1 MSFHRYH
8 QLRTKLLPRA
18 VADTCAV
25 SSALNPLFMRD
36 LWVLLASRQ
45 EGIN

>member
-8 QLRTKLLPRA
+8 QPRTNPLPRA

-25 SSALNPLFMRD
+25 SSVINPLFMGD